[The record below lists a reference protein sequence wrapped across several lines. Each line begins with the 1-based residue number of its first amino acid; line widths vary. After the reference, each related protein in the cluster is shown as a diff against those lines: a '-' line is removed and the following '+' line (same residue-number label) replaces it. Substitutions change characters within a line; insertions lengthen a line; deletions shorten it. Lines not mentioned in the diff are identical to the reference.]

1 MGALYR
7 FEPGRDDGAGA
18 VGLQPIDLLLQ
29 QGAPDELAALR
40 QRVADDPL
48 LALEVADTVAL
59 VEAFRQ
65 VEMTPSARYAAGLQD
80 LVRRAELRLS
90 PRRSTP
96 RVRDLLWVA
105 AAAVLTWGALA
116 WAAPGAHRAAA
127 GPEWPAG
134 LVAAAAGIAPVVAPV
149 APAQE
154 PAVDVVSAP
163 RTYLA
168 QELDHSLQQMRRRL
182 EIEPTPRLRAE
193 FDSALQ
199 VTADPLSGWLDPH
212 NALVALRLDHEL
224 RADALV
230 REQALRRAG
239 AMEGADGR
247 VQQLADGIAA
257 SLSAALSS
265 SLGAGAGPSAAATAT
280 VPEVALAVR
289 ALLAAGAVPA
299 RDAALVAG
307 TDWLAARLSAASG
320 PDLVAGLGALVEV
333 AAAAGHHFALV
344 AQLGDRLLDEVLRVD
359 QDTWGRRL
367 PELLSAGIPVATL
380 AEAGRAVAL
389 LPGFGCEPSRC
400 ALLRRLLLGEVRERA
415 AVDRGPEALAGL
427 LYGFGDLLPEA
438 ERLDI
443 ERQLRRWKPARLA
456 PDFVTVHHLAW
467 GIEPGCIGFT
477 RLQGELRWLAVVP
490 APATIGGQASL
501 CLSLAASHAAFGL
514 GSMRQ
519 STAGE

>member
-1 MGALYR
+1 MGPLYR
-7 FEPGRDDGAGA
+7 FEPGMDDGGDGA
-18 VGLQPIDLLLQ
+18 ADGRLQPIDLLLQ

-59 VEAFRQ
+59 VEAFRL
-65 VEMTPSARYAAGLQD
+65 VEVTPSARYAAGLQD

-127 GPEWPAG
+127 GAVQPEWA
-134 LVAAAAGIAPVVAPV
+134 VVADAGVASVASPLAPSPAPPV
-149 APAQE
+149 EVA
-154 PAVDVVSAP
+154 SAP

-168 QELDHSLQQMRRRL
+168 QELEHSLQQMRRRL
-182 EIEPTPRLRAE
+182 EVESTPRLRAE

-199 VTADPLSGWLDPH
+199 GPADPLSGWLDPR

-224 RADALV
+224 RADVLV

-257 SLSAALSS
+257 ALSA
-265 SLGAGAGPSAAATAT
+265 SLGGDASAERGAAT
-280 VPEVALAVR
+280 VPAVALAVR
-289 ALLAAGAVPA
+289 ALLAAGALPA
-299 RDAALVAG
+299 RDAALAAG
-307 TDWLAARLSAASG
+307 TDWLAARLPVAAG
-320 PDLVAGLGALVEV
+320 PDLVEGLGALVEV

-367 PELLSAGIPVATL
+367 PELLTASVPVATL

-415 AVDRGPEALAGL
+415 AADRGPEALAGL
-427 LYGFGDLLPEA
+427 LYGFGDLLSES
-438 ERLDI
+438 ERAAI
-443 ERQLRRWKPARLA
+443 EQQLRRWKPARLV
-456 PDFVTVHHLAW
+456 PDFTTVHHLAW

-490 APATIGGQASL
+490 APATIGAQSSL

-519 STAGE
+519 RTAGE